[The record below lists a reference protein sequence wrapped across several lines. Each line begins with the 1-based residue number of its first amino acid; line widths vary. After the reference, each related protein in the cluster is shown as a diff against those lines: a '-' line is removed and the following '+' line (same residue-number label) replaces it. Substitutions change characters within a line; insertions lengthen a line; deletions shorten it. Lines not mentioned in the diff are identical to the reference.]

1 MLTKETIKEVT
12 AAEILDAYAESDYPR
27 DWTITVDHFGGT
39 GGSGSSLG
47 IRLLVRDGDG
57 DILRCITG
65 EVEGE
70 LAQAL
75 IGAALDD

>member
-1 MLTKETIKEVT
+1 MNAEKIKT
-12 AAEILDAYAESDYPR
+12 ASASEILDAYADSDYPE

-57 DILRCITG
+57 DIFRCITG
-65 EVEGE
+65 EVTGE

-75 IGAALDD
+75 IGAALDG

>member
-1 MLTKETIKEVT
+1 MNAETIKTAT
-12 AAEILDAYAESDYPR
+12 AAQILDAYAESDYPT

-47 IRLLVRDGDG
+47 IRLLVRDGAG
-57 DILRCITG
+57 DILRSITG
-65 EVEGE
+65 DVTGE

-75 IGAALDD
+75 VGAALDG